1 METTEDVAVH
11 LSERLSVTVADITVR
26 SLARSLEHW
35 EKSPTK
41 VATVMFKVHPSCVQE
56 KPAGDQWY
64 IPAMGNNP
72 ATYRLH
78 TSKDCHPSP
87 KPWEFNLPVSCIAI
101 SGLASH
107 PFGSWQPKGDDK
119 EFMWI
124 LDKLAHGEQSVR
136 AILFGYDTKL
146 KDSTSFQ
153 GIRDLAKHLID
164 QLQANRGPKCE
175 TPLAFLAHSLGGLV
189 VKQALVDLAKNRF
202 DIGYQILR
210 DAIRGA
216 IFFGVP
222 SQGMEVSAWKAIVQ
236 GQPNEIMINALS
248 STSDFIPKL
257 TKAFNETLPEHCR
270 FFWAYETEVT
280 PTAITEPDGQVA
292 RKGEAVKLVSEDS
305 ATCGFIKSDPGV
317 TIPINKSHSDMV
329 KFCEGSQYYAI
340 VRASL
345 WQVLQPTLLQPD
357 DTDYDAQCMSNPTT
371 ERLSNSSP
379 RSMTAALNEFRS
391 ISNFTESDTRD
402 LARANAN
409 ALRHLIVDIQCG
421 LSNVPD
427 RKNRLYRLESFL
439 KGMEQF
445 DKLVEEIEL
454 FSHSSNSIAYVWCSM
469 RYILETVYGYPKQF
483 DSILETYQLI
493 GDGMPEVDKYQG
505 MFVQS
510 PYLEEVLVDIYKNVL
525 LIQAEI
531 IRHLKLRRG
540 SRRHQHEHI
549 TEANLPIEWD
559 QLFDSWFQDYKIDL
573 QKISHKLD
581 GNKKLIENNASQ
593 KEAEIVR
600 MGNSVLAQA
609 LRSERETRTETHKD
623 RVKHWLS
630 AFDIQAEH
638 HIYKEKW
645 KDCRDP
651 GRWLL
656 NSPEFKL
663 WTSAD
668 NKWAP
673 LLWLSGIP
681 GAGKSVLASIVID
694 KLKNRG
700 APVAYFYCKYGDDR
714 RASVESVTRSIL
726 AQVLDLNPDLLPYFH
741 QNAQMNVS
749 LSSPPSSEQ
758 ILGTSLRSLERV
770 YLVLDGLDECGSD
783 AGKAIASRFLKMV
796 NLEKEVGSIRCLF
809 ISQDDGA
816 AAVGSDGFQSIN
828 VGNKNSDD
836 IKEFVGKWQQ
846 KLITKFGVS
855 KRLSNLQ
862 EIISKRAK
870 GKFIFAELFVK
881 YLYQQQTTEDFNEQ
895 FRPRNLPVTLDS
907 LYERILGHARKVRDP
922 HTATHIDEILGWIVC
937 ARRPLRWEEIQT
949 AVCIDPERREF
960 DIDRQLNGSPE
971 DIFASLVER
980 HPNETVDLVH
990 QTAQQYLTKER
1001 KSTEGLIREPEVN
1014 VHKGHYSLAVRCL
1027 TYLSLRQFHLDR
1039 SKPEIKSDLREGFH
1053 QLYDY
1058 ASACWAM
1065 HLEGAVFDLGDPD
1078 LTRLHQTLR
1087 KMIKLHWFNSYK
1099 PIQST
1104 KKVRKLLSPF
1114 EKLVDANSRKYD
1126 RLLQAVAWAKKLS
1139 GPSGKGLS
1147 DKDALTLW
1155 KVTANIRLVLE
1166 DIDDEGDD
1174 WAIIKDKYGVRR
1186 FKCARINCYYYH
1198 HGFRDFDQRERHTLK
1213 HTRPYLCVVAGC
1225 QKEAIGYARE
1235 ENLREHLRGA
1245 HHITDDS
1252 DEDDEV
1258 NEDYPKPWP
1267 QQATGISEAPI
1278 ETEFHQKAVCKPT

>member
-64 IPAMGNNP
+64 IPAMGNNRTCRRFILDTHFRGLTP
-72 ATYRLH
+72 LNDSSH
-78 TSKDCHPSP
+78 LQTSYD
-87 KPWEFNLPVSCIAI
+87 CIAI

-107 PFGSWQPKGDDK
+107 PFGPWQPKGDDK

-280 PTAITEPDGQVA
+280 PTAI
-292 RKGEAVKLVSEDS
+292 
-305 ATCGFIKSDPGV
+305 
-317 TIPINKSHSDMV
+317 
-329 KFCEGSQYYAI
+329 
-340 VRASL
+340 
-345 WQVLQPTLLQPD
+345 
-357 DTDYDAQCMSNPTT
+357 
-371 ERLSNSSP
+371 
-379 RSMTAALNEFRS
+379 
-391 ISNFTESDTRD
+391 
-402 LARANAN
+402 
-409 ALRHLIVDIQCG
+409 
-421 LSNVPD
+421 
-427 RKNRLYRLESFL
+427 
-439 KGMEQF
+439 
-445 DKLVEEIEL
+445 
-454 FSHSSNSIAYVWCSM
+454 CSM

-1278 ETEFHQKAVCKPT
+1278 ETEFHQKANPPTKKTSASATCIPNITIARLGWLLPPPLLFIWESQVRMGFLLLNEANVGLGKCLTF